1 MKIIPELDEAYYGFY
16 AITHTTEIAN
26 GVSVDIGGGSTEVT
40 LFKDKELVE
49 SHSFPFGVVTLT
61 RMFLKIKHTTTNQ
74 LLKIWK
80 NSSLHNL
87 MNYLGYK
94 IKSSPCRCGWFCT
107 KRGSYSSIGTLISN
121 WWRT

>member
-61 RMFLKIKHTTTNQ
+61 RMFLKIKRTTTNQ

-94 IKSSPCRCGWFCT
+94 IK
-107 KRGSYSSIGTLISN
+107 K
-121 WWRT
+121 